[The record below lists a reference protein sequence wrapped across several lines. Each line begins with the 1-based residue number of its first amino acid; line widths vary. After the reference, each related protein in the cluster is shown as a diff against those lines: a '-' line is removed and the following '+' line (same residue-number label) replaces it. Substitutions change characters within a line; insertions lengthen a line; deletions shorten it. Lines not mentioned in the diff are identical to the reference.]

1 MDNEKML
8 EGTVNDEPV
17 AAENTEATE
26 DDKKIV
32 IELSKPYAFEGREYK
47 QIDLSGLDGMTIKDA
62 IDIQK
67 QLFSEKQTA
76 AMILA
81 ETSTAFARKVA
92 AKASGLPI
100 EFFQLMPRNISRV
113 VQRTVMSYLNIDVT
127 VENHV
132 MTFTKPYIFEGK
144 AYKDIDLKNIGELTS
159 LNESEAENRMAA
171 EGIMSMDATQNY
183 FYNCVIASMATGQP
197 EEFFMGLPFKEL
209 LKFKIAVNDPDF
221 FE

>member
-1 MDNEKML
+1 MDNEKII
-8 EGTVNDEPV
+8 ESTINDEPV
-17 AAENTEATE
+17 SVENTEVKE

-32 IELSKPYAFEGREYK
+32 IELSKPYVFEGREYNK
-47 QIDLSGLDGMTIKDA
+47 IDLSGLDGMTIKDA

-67 QLFSEKQTA
+67 QLFNEKQTA

-100 EFFQLMPRNISRV
+100 EFFRFMPRNISRA

-132 MTFTKPYIFEGK
+132 MTFAEPYIFEGK
-144 AYKDIDLKNIGELTS
+144 TYEDIDLTNIGELTS

-183 FYNCVIASMATGQP
+183 FYNCVIASIATGRP
-197 EEFFMGLPFKEL
+197 EEFFERLPFKEL
-209 LKFKIAVNDPDF
+209 LKFKIAVNDPAF